1 MRKTIVGMALAL
13 AALAAWALP
22 TLEEVENEVRLGHLT
37 TAESMMNEVV
47 AARPGGAR
55 AHYMYAEVLARNGKF
70 AEARDQARLARQADP
85 QVRFTDPVKFAS
97 FEQLLEREQRA
108 SSARAGAA
116 PALPALPAPPAAAP
130 TPAGGV
136 PAWIWLALIAVAA
149 ILVWRGF
156 SRSRAAAASA
166 GLAAGPNAMAPGVP
180 PGYGP
185 VGPASPGYGPGSA
198 YGGAPS
204 RSSGMLGTGLAAAG
218 GFAAG
223 MLADE
228 LLHRPR
234 VGPGAGALDNLGP
247 AGLGSDP
254 GDPAAAE
261 LESRPIDFG
270 TGSGWGG
277 DGSADA
283 GSFDAGSFDTG
294 GGSDWS

>member
-22 TLEEVENEVRLGHLT
+22 TLEQVENEVRLGHLT
-37 TAESMMNEVV
+37 TAESMMSEVV
-47 AARPGGAR
+47 AARPGSAR
-55 AHYMYAEVLARNGKF
+55 AHHVYAEVLARSGKF
-70 AEARDQARLARQADP
+70 ADARDQARLARQADP
-85 QVRFTDPVKFAS
+85 QIRFTDPTKFAS

-116 PALPALPAPPAAAP
+116 PALAALPAPP
-130 TPAGGV
+130 TPSGGM

-149 ILVWRGF
+149 ILLWRGF
-156 SRSRAAAASA
+156 SRSRSAAASA
-166 GLAAGPNAMAPGVP
+166 GLAAGPNAMTPGVP
-180 PGYGP
+180 PAYGP
-185 VGPASPGYGPGSA
+185 VGSANPGYGPGSP

-228 LLHRPR
+228 LLHRPHA
-234 VGPGAGALDNLGP
+234 GPGAGALDNLGP
-247 AGLGSDP
+247 AGLGS
-254 GDPAAAE
+254 GASDPAAAE
-261 LESRPIDFG
+261 LESRPVDFG
-270 TGSGWGG
+270 TGAGWGG
-277 DGSADA
+277 DDPADA

-294 GGSDWS
+294 AGSDWS